1 MLLGSLL
8 NHLAVKLSDI
18 FNTRFKRV
26 EKNYFRRKVKS
37 DFYYISFLSKRATIC
52 LSG

>member
-18 FNTRFKRV
+18 FNNFRFKRG

-37 DFYYISFLSKRATIC
+37 DFIIFRF
-52 LSG
+52 

>member
-37 DFYYISFLSKRATIC
+37 DFIIFRF
-52 LSG
+52 